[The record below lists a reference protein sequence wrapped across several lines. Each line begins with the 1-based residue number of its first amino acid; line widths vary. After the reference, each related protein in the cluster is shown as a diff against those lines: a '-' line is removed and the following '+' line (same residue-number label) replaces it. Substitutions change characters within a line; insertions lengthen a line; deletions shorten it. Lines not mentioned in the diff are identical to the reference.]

1 MGAFSCSFCGMSGR
15 TKKESIGPL
24 RVLKQLCTSTVLF
37 SKCVIVPEDVD
48 SKDCNG
54 EDQKRQDKGKSSRF
68 SCCMH
73 Q

>member
-1 MGAFSCSFCGMSGR
+1 MGAFSCSSFDMSGR

-24 RVLKQLCTSTVLF
+24 RVLKQLCTSTLLF
-37 SKCVIVPEDVD
+37 SKCVIVPEDI
-48 SKDCNG
+48 
-54 EDQKRQDKGKSSRF
+54 DQQRLSWRRPEGKTKGKVPGF